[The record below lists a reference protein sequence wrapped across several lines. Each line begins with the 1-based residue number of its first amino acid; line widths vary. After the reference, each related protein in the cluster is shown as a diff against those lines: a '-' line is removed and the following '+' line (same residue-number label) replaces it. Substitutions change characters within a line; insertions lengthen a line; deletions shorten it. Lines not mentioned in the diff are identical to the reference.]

1 MDINKMTRKQFE
13 ELPYLDEFEDHNLRD
28 VDVDSI
34 VLLPSKKHHDSGYN
48 YYEVVVCH
56 RHRAIGRCYGYDT
69 FSIYMESNFNR
80 VGIDCLRGPGLM
92 RIFLP
97 PNEYKAVPMFHEIR
111 IDPMKKKESVDRFVK
126 NVENLCS
133 NDLKPMW
140 DKWQEEMT
148 KQIKETLKGEEDG

>member
-80 VGIDCLRGPGLM
+80 VGIDCLRGSGLM

-111 IDPMKKKESVDRFVK
+111 R
-126 NVENLCS
+126 
-133 NDLKPMW
+133 KPDETTNKLINNILADKLIPPITKDMW
-140 DKWQEEMT
+140 NNWQEEMT
-148 KQIKETLKGEEDG
+148 KQTKETLKGEEDG